1 MKIALILS
9 IFGIFILF
17 NLYIRVKTMN
27 YYRSLVKKRL
37 QFGFKDMF
45 NKERWDLVIQK
56 YPEEEEIL
64 NKFRVHILNT
74 GALFISSIALVL
86 FLIFMYRFI

>member
-1 MKIALILS
+1 MLV
-9 IFGIFILF
+9 IFGIFVLF

-27 YYRSLVKKRL
+27 FYRNLVQKRL

-45 NKERWDLVIQK
+45 NNQK
-56 YPEEEEIL
+56 WETVLNRYPNEHEIL

-74 GALFISSIALVL
+74 GALFVSSILLVL
-86 FLIFMYRFI
+86 FLLFIFRN